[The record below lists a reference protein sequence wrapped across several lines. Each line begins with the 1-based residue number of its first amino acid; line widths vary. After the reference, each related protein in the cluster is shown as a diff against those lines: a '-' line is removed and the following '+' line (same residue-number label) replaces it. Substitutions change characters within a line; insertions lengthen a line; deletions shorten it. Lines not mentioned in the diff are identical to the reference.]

1 MSNFMFG
8 DVYLHTHLLKHTDA
22 PRTTAIPCLST
33 MLIDF
38 RKITDGWKLVRL
50 RKICKRRFGD
60 LPETYWEEIRS
71 ARRTTCHSTLRFQK
85 SHVRWLETEL
95 YLKIQLVHAA
105 STPTR
110 SVVTINDANRL
121 ALVWGMRAN
130 LRYVQNVETLTIKS
144 GVT

>member
-1 MSNFMFG
+1 
-8 DVYLHTHLLKHTDA
+8 
-22 PRTTAIPCLST
+22 
-33 MLIDF
+33 
-38 RKITDGWKLVRL
+38 
-50 RKICKRRFGD
+50 
-60 LPETYWEEIRS
+60 
-71 ARRTTCHSTLRFQK
+71 
-85 SHVRWLETEL
+85 VRWLETEL